1 MAEEQS
7 YLHLSPG
14 DEVVHQRYGPGAV
27 EFPKGETAI
36 VRFEHGLEECD
47 VQSLRKQVSL
57 RAALDRN
64 EWHNPLEVIAKCQAA
79 AILSVNDSW
88 GVFSRS
94 RISLLPHQLWVCHRV
109 SRRWPIRYLVAD
121 DVGLGKTIEA
131 GLILW
136 PLISKSV
143 VRRLLVLC
151 PASLVEQWQFRLR
164 EMFDIRLARY
174 SSEADSKK
182 GEFWNTHHQVV
193 ASLPT
198 LRTDRHGRHERMLEA
213 EPWDL
218 LIVDEAHHL
227 NADESKG
234 STLGYRFVESLL
246 EHQKVESC
254 VFFTGTPHRG
264 KPFGFWSLMK
274 LLRPDL
280 FDPKK
285 PDHEQIELLSEV
297 LIRNNKSLVTDM
309 QGNKLF
315 QPVTVY
321 PETYAYKPEEEA
333 FYNLLTDFIASG
345 KAYATSLTA
354 KEGRQVMLVLIA
366 MQKLASS
373 SVAAIR
379 KALKGRLGRLR
390 ETREKL
396 RETIRLSAKEQTA
409 LSAAVD
415 DTSLL
420 EDLENDIDVMLA
432 EATLTLMEEEIPN
445 LESLVAAADAVVFE
459 TKIQKILDV
468 LEGRYKDRQVLFFTE
483 YKATQALLMSALMQK
498 YGESCVTF
506 INGDEKLE
514 GLTLPDGSVVTR
526 NVDRGEAA
534 DQFNNG
540 ERSFLISTEA
550 GGEGIDL
557 QEKCHSLIHVDLPW
571 NPMRLHQR
579 VGRLNRYGQKKPVEV
594 ITLRNPETVESRI
607 WDLLNAKLERIM
619 SALSSAM
626 DEPEDL
632 LQLVLG
638 MSSPSIYS
646 ELFSEG
652 QFVKKGTL
660 DGWFDKKSAT
670 LGGQSA
676 IETVKAL
683 VGNATRFDLSGLKD
697 VPNVDLPNLRV
708 FFETMLALQRRRPV
722 REGDGLAFKTPDTWL
737 DEPGIRRKYEAMVFD
752 RGAPAGRSAEKV
764 LGVGHKVFDKALK
777 VASEYPVSLTYS
789 KSISASL
796 VVFQVFDRVT
806 DQSGHMRQAIVGV
819 ECSNGDSEEAW
830 SVLRDWEILERLN
843 GIGLKDKA
851 AGGLNVQTELL
862 TRLVERASGR
872 IAAELEGFNFPFRVP
887 EHKPIA
893 LIWRAGSKS
902 GC

>member
-1 MAEEQS
+1 MAIDQGG
-7 YLHLSPG
+7 LQLSPG
-14 DEVVHQRYGPGAV
+14 DEVVHQRYGPGTV
-27 EFPKGETAI
+27 EYPKGETAI
-36 VRFEHGLEECD
+36 VRFEHGLEECGVPD
-47 VQSLRKQVSL
+47 LKKQISLRV
-57 RAALDRN
+57 ALEKN
-64 EWHNPLEVIAKCQAA
+64 EWHNPLEVVAKCQAA

-109 SRRWPIRYLVAD
+109 LRRWPIRYLVAD

-136 PLISKSV
+136 PLISKGL

-174 SSEADSKK
+174 STEADSKK
-182 GEFWNTHHQVV
+182 GDFWNTHHQVV

-198 LRTDRHGRHERMLEA
+198 LRADRHGRHERILESD
-213 EPWDL
+213 PWDL

-234 STLGYRFVESLL
+234 ATLGYQFVESLL
-246 EHQKVESC
+246 TQQKAESC

-264 KPFGFWSLMK
+264 KAYGFWSLMK

-285 PDHEQIELLSEV
+285 PDHEQIELLREV

-309 QGNKLF
+309 RGNKLF

-321 PETYAYKPEEEA
+321 SETYSYRPEEEA

-345 KAYATSLTA
+345 KAYATSLAA
-354 KEGRQVMLVLIA
+354 KEGRQIMLVLIA

-379 KALKGRLGRLR
+379 KALKGRLNRLR
-390 ETREKL
+390 TTRENL
-396 RETIRLSAKEQTA
+396 QETLRLSAKEKAA
-409 LSAAVD
+409 LSAAND
-415 DTSLL
+415 DSSVL
-420 EDLENDIDVMLA
+420 EDLENDVDVMLA
-432 EATLTLMEEEIPN
+432 EATLVLMEEEIPH
-445 LESLVAAADAVVFE
+445 LESLVQAADAAVSE
-459 TKIQKILDV
+459 TKIEKILDV
-468 LEGRYKDRQVLFFTE
+468 LEERYKDRQVLFFTE
-483 YKATQALLMSALMQK
+483 YKATQALLITALMQK
-498 YGESCVTF
+498 YGEECTTF

-514 GLTLPDGSVVTR
+514 SLILPDGSVVTR
-526 NVDRGEAA
+526 NIDRGDAA
-534 DQFNNG
+534 DLFNAG
-540 ERSFLISTEA
+540 EVRFLISTEA

-557 QEKCHSLIHVDLPW
+557 QEKCYSLIHVDLPW

-594 ITLRNPETVESRI
+594 ITLRNPATVEARI
-607 WDLLNAKLERIM
+607 WDLLNEKLERIM

-638 MSSPSIYS
+638 MSSSSIFS

-676 IETVKAL
+676 IDTVKAL

-697 VPNVDLPNLRV
+697 VPNVDLPHLRV
-708 FFETMLALQRRRPV
+708 FFENMLALQRRRPV
-722 REGDGLAFKTPDTWL
+722 RIGESLTFKTPEAWL
-737 DEPGIRRKYEAMVFD
+737 DEPGIRRKYEEMLFD
-752 RGAPAGRSAEKV
+752 RGVTGGKTAEKV
-764 LGVGHKVFDKALK
+764 LGVGHKVFDKALRAA
-777 VASEYPVSLTYS
+777 VELPVSLTFS
-789 KSISASL
+789 KYINCPL
-796 VVFQVFDRVT
+796 VIFQVFDRIT
-806 DQSGHMRQAIVGV
+806 DQSGHMRQAIVGI
-819 ECSNGDSEEAW
+819 ECNGDNGVAGW
-830 SVLRDWEILERLN
+830 SVLRDWEVLERLN
-843 GIGLKDKA
+843 GIRYKEKDPDELA
-851 AGGLNVQTELL
+851 VQKEVLAQ
-862 TRLVERASGR
+862 LVQNASERVAVEMG
-872 IAAELEGFNFPFRVP
+872 GFNFPFRVP
-887 EHKPIA
+887 EHKAIA
-893 LIWRAGSKS
+893 LIWGADETIH
-902 GC
+902 

>member
-1 MAEEQS
+1 MAREQS
-7 YLHLSPG
+7 DIQLSPG
-14 DEVVHQRYGPGAV
+14 DEVVHQRYGPGTV

-47 VQSLRKQVSL
+47 VQTLRRQVSL
-57 RAALDRN
+57 RAALDSN
-64 EWHNPLEVIAKCQAA
+64 EWHNPLEVVAKCQAA
-79 AILSVNDSW
+79 AIQSVNDSW

-109 SRRWPIRYLVAD
+109 SRYWPIRYLVAD

-136 PLISKSV
+136 PLISKGL

-182 GEFWNTHHQVV
+182 GDFWNTNHQVV

-198 LRTDRHGRHERMLEA
+198 LRSDRHGRHERMLEA
-213 EPWDL
+213 DPWDL

-234 STLGYRFVESLL
+234 STLGYRFVENLL

-254 VFFTGTPHRG
+254 IFFTGTPHRG
-264 KPFGFWSLMK
+264 KPYGFWSIMK

-285 PDHEQIELLSEV
+285 PDHEQIELLREV

-309 QGNKLF
+309 HGNKLF

-321 PETYAYKPEEEA
+321 PETYSYQSEEEA
-333 FYNLLTDFIASG
+333 FYNLLTDFIAGG
-345 KAYATSLTA
+345 KAYATSLAA

-396 RETIRLSAKEQTA
+396 QETIRLSSKEQTA
-409 LSAAVD
+409 LSSAD
-415 DTSLL
+415 DDSSLL

-445 LESLVAAADAVVFE
+445 LESLVTAADAVVFE

-468 LEGRYKDRQVLFFTE
+468 LEERYKDRQVLFFTE
-483 YKATQALLMSALMQK
+483 YKATQALLMTALMQK
-498 YGESCVTF
+498 YGETCVTF

-514 GLTLPDGSVVTR
+514 DLILPDGSVVRR

-534 DQFNNG
+534 DQFNSG
-540 ERSFLISTEA
+540 ERRFLISTEA

-594 ITLRNPETVESRI
+594 ITLRNPATVEARI

-638 MSSPSIYS
+638 MSSSSVFS

-652 QFVKKGTL
+652 QFIKKGTL
-660 DGWFDKKSAT
+660 GGWFDQKTAT
-670 LGGQSA
+670 LGGESA
-676 IETVKAL
+676 IDTVKAL

-708 FFETMLALQRRRPV
+708 FFETMLTLQRRRPV
-722 REGDGLAFKTPDTWL
+722 RVGESLTFKTPDSWL
-737 DEPGIRRKYEAMVFD
+737 DEPGIRRKYDEMVFD
-752 RGAPAGRSAEKV
+752 RGAPAGKSADKV

-777 VASEYPVSLTYS
+777 VALEYPVSLTSS
-789 KSISASL
+789 KDISGSL
-796 VVFQVFDRVT
+796 VVFQVYDRIT

-819 ECSNGDSEEAW
+819 EFSNSDREEPW
-830 SVLRDWEILERLN
+830 KVLRDWEVLDRLN
-843 GIGLKDKA
+843 SIRSKEKDS
-851 AGGLNVQTELL
+851 GEFTVQTELL
-862 TRLVERASGR
+862 KQHIDKASGL
-872 IAAELEGFNFPFRVP
+872 ITAELNGFNFPFRVP
-887 EHKPIA
+887 EHKPLA
-893 LIWRAGSKS
+893 LIWSTGKQ
-902 GC
+902 

>member
-1 MAEEQS
+1 MAGEQGG
-7 YLHLSPG
+7 LQLNPG
-14 DEVVHQRYGPGAV
+14 DEVVHQRYGPGTV
-27 EFPKGETAI
+27 EFPKDETAI

-47 VQSLRKQVSL
+47 VLTLKKQVSL
-57 RAALDRN
+57 RAALETK
-64 EWHNPLEVIAKCQAA
+64 EWHNPTEVVAKCQAS

-109 SRRWPIRYLVAD
+109 LRRWPIRYLVAD

-136 PLISKSV
+136 PLISKGLV
-143 VRRLLVLC
+143 HRLLVLC
-151 PASLVEQWQFRLR
+151 PASLVEQWQLRLR

-182 GEFWNTHHQVV
+182 GDFWNTHHQVV

-198 LRTDRHGRHERMLEA
+198 LRADRHGRHKRMLEA
-213 EPWDL
+213 APWDL

-234 STLGYRFVESLL
+234 STLGYRFVENLL
-246 EHQKVESC
+246 EHKKVESC

-285 PDHEQIELLSEV
+285 PDHEQIERLPEV

-309 QGNKLF
+309 RGNKLF

-321 PETYAYKPEEEA
+321 PETYSYQPEEEE
-333 FYNLLTDFIASG
+333 FYNLLTDFIAGG

-354 KEGRQVMLVLIA
+354 TEGRQVMLVLIA

-390 ETREKL
+390 TTREKL
-396 RETIRLSAKEQTA
+396 QETIRLSAKEQTA
-409 LSAAVD
+409 ISAAND
-415 DTSLL
+415 DSTLL

-445 LESLVAAADAVVFE
+445 LESLVVAADAVVSE

-468 LEGRYKDRQVLFFTE
+468 LEDHYKDRQVLFFTE
-483 YKATQALLMSALMQK
+483 YKATQALLITALMNK
-498 YGESCVTF
+498 YGEKCVTF
-506 INGDEKLE
+506 INGDEKLDD
-514 GLTLPDGSVVTR
+514 LMLPDGSLVTR
-526 NVDRGEAA
+526 NIDRGEAA
-534 DQFNNG
+534 DQFNAG
-540 ERSFLISTEA
+540 EKRFLISTEA

-594 ITLRNPETVESRI
+594 ITLRNPATVEARI
-607 WDLLNAKLERIM
+607 WELLNAKLERIM
-619 SALSSAM
+619 SALSSSM

-638 MSSPSIYS
+638 MSSSSIFS

-676 IETVKAL
+676 IDTVKAL

-708 FFETMLALQRRRPV
+708 FFETMLALQHRRPV
-722 REGDGLAFKTPDTWL
+722 RVGESLTFKTPDTWL
-737 DEPGIRRKYEAMVFD
+737 DEPGVRRKYDEMVFD
-752 RGAPAGRSAEKV
+752 RGASGGKTAEKV

-777 VASEYPVSLTYS
+777 AALELPVSLAFS
-789 KSISASL
+789 KDIRSSL
-796 VVFQVFDRVT
+796 IIFQVFDRIT
-806 DQSGHMRQAIVGV
+806 DQSGHVRQALVGI
-819 ECSNGDSEEAW
+819 ECDGRDSVDIFH
-830 SVLRDWEILERLN
+830 VLRDWEVLERLN
-843 GIGLKDKA
+843 VIRAKEKDA
-851 AGGLNVQTELL
+851 RELSMPTESLIQ
-862 TRLVERASGR
+862 LVEKAGAR
-872 IAAELEGFNFPFRVP
+872 ISKEMHRLNFPFRVP
-887 EHKPIA
+887 EYKPIA
-893 LIWRAGSKS
+893 LIWAISDTVH
-902 GC
+902 